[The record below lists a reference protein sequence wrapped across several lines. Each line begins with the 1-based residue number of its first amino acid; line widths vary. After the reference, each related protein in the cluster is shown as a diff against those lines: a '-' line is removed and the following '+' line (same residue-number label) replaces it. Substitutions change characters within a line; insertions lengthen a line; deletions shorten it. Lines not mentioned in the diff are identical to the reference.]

1 MCYLATKYQSKCM
14 QVDML
19 TNVKG
24 GSEDCLYLNVFSPK
38 TLGEIPTLFP
48 VIVYFHGGHFM
59 NGDARMFGPKYFMDE
74 NVVLV
79 SVNYRLASLGF
90 LNAGNKYARGNQG
103 LKDQVQALKWIQKNI
118 GTQIKYIYMGIN
130 LL

>member
-1 MCYLATKYQSKCM
+1 
-14 QVDML
+14 
-19 TNVKG
+19 
-24 GSEDCLYLNVFSPK
+24 
-38 TLGEIPTLFP
+38 
-48 VIVYFHGGHFM
+48 
-59 NGDARMFGPKYFMDE
+59 MDE